1 MSVECVRVE
10 AIGCVRNKE
19 GRMMNAERCVCC
31 EKGERRKRKRE
42 REKELR
48 EQRETFTLSS
58 PIPSF
63 RCPRVCHAV
72 RLNAKGSTESGSRV
86 TERAGKGK
94 IQSSSKLVAKRKIG
108 PHISSWPATTTTAA
122 AAAAAAAVAV
132 AATTTKVGHTYKTKD
147 FLCPHCLVDSR
158 SATASNGSERD

>member
-1 MSVECVRVE
+1 MCG
-10 AIGCVRNKE
+10 IKK
-19 GRMMNAERCVCC
+19 AEWWTQKGVCAVKK
-31 EKGERRKRKRE
+31 EKGGKGKESERKNWGS
-42 REKELR
+42 REKRLR
-48 EQRETFTLSS
+48 YPRSS
-58 PIPSF
+58 EVPSRPIPSF

>member
-1 MSVECVRVE
+1 MRERT
-10 AIGCVRNKE
+10 E
-19 GRMMNAERCVCC
+19 GAERNVYAILGPPKSHPVPSHRFVVPVCA
-31 EKGERRKRKRE
+31 
-42 REKELR
+42 
-48 EQRETFTLSS
+48 T
-58 PIPSF
+58 
-63 RCPRVCHAV
+63 RC
-72 RLNAKGSTESGSRV
+72 GSTQKGPQSGSRV

-108 PHISSWPATTTTAA
+108 PHISSWPATTTTA